1 MLSDSAAVETNAV
14 TDEDRLRAEVYRL
27 LARFLTQPPSQSD
40 LAFAKSLEGGE
51 TAIGQGVRT
60 FARIAGATEVSEA
73 DDEYHALFI
82 GVGRGELLPF
92 ASYYLTGFLHEK
104 PLARLRNDMA
114 ALGIA
119 ANPDATEPEDH
130 AAAVL
135 DIMAGLIDGSF
146 GEPLTLAKQ
155 KEFYEAHVG
164 CWMPLFFRDLE
175 GASSS
180 VLYAALAQIGTQFLD
195 IESAAFEMD

>member
-14 TDEDRLRAEVYRL
+14 TDEDRLRADVYRL
-27 LARFLTQPPSQSD
+27 LARFLTQPPTQAD

-51 TAIGQGVRT
+51 TAIGQAVRT

-82 GVGRGELLPF
+82 GVGRGELLPY

-114 ALGIA
+114 ALGIT

-146 GEPLTLAKQ
+146 GEALTLAKQ
-155 KEFYEAHVG
+155 KEFYDAHVG